1 MCYKNS
7 SILTN
12 RLGMSL
18 EYVNYIDK
26 SPKTPI
32 DNYTIKRIH
41 IELQFARLKQI
52 QKFQKYIREYTNEA
66 LEATFKLVGIFL
78 MNECLDA
85 TGENIIELE
94 AMVDFFNYETYYNTT
109 NWWSELYAKH
119 MMNEYLEKIMTLCMK

>member
-1 MCYKNS
+1 
-7 SILTN
+7 
-12 RLGMSL
+12 MSL

-66 LEATFKLVGIFL
+66 LEATFRLVGIFL

-85 TGENIIELE
+85 TGENIIEL
-94 AMVDFFNYETYYNTT
+94 
-109 NWWSELYAKH
+109 
-119 MMNEYLEKIMTLCMK
+119 